1 MESSHFK
8 NMLMA
13 HGFLT
18 GLANC
23 GQEQKKL
30 YVLLGDKL
38 GYKFYLSILK
48 YDAFSFQLTS
58 NFLKSDQLY

>member
-1 MESSHFK
+1 
-8 NMLMA
+8 MA

-48 YDAFSFQLTS
+48 YDAFSFQLMS